1 MVYTKNVT
9 AWECF
14 MKMIVRSDRWPKIRK
29 KNEQGWKIENREGM
43 NETIEVGSY
52 NEKTASEILLPQE
65 PTEGSNTVWKGP
77 GNEREG

>member
-1 MVYTKNVT
+1 
-9 AWECF
+9 
-14 MKMIVRSDRWPKIRK
+14 
-29 KNEQGWKIENREGM
+29 M

-65 PTEGSNTVWKGP
+65 PTEGSNIVWEGP